1 MSGDPNIHIE
11 KVKQGGYAWIGDKTF
26 IELAMAEECGLV
38 RIKEEFMPMTYTLV
52 FPKHSIYLSTFSNQ

>member
-26 IELAMAEECGLV
+26 IELMWPGENQRG
-38 RIKEEFMPMTYTLV
+38 
-52 FPKHSIYLSTFSNQ
+52 IYADDIYSSVS